1 MLFNPV
7 QPHLTFAI
15 YGRLTFDIN
24 ICDSGTAGIWHLGI
38 GAESNLNPAWHLAFA
53 FSKALTFD
61 IYDFATADIWH
72 LPAAIVEIIG
82 GVAQI
87 ILIAPRL
94 CRPAIPHMRS
104 LIQGDASV
112 LRRRHPIDVPAARS
126 CALGERS
133 PPHHSALV
141 MAGLGWLEQG
151 HARSV
156 TIAAAQ
162 SSQGSLAESLACR
175 VCFT

>member
-1 MLFNPV
+1 MVL
-7 QPHLTFAI
+7 
-15 YGRLTFDIN
+15 YRLIKCTDQDGN
-24 ICDSGTAGIWHLGI
+24 QDEKC
-38 GAESNLNPAWHLAFA
+38 
-53 FSKALTFD
+53 
-61 IYDFATADIWH
+61 
-72 LPAAIVEIIG
+72 
-82 GVAQI
+82 

-104 LIQGDASV
+104 LIQGDAPV
-112 LRRRHPIDVPAARS
+112 LRRRHPVDAPAAQP
-126 CALGERS
+126 CALGEMS
-133 PPHHSALV
+133 PPHDHHSVLV

-151 HARSV
+151 RARSV

>member
-1 MLFNPV
+1 MLSSKSLKKDFPKKSSS
-7 QPHLTFAI
+7 L
-15 YGRLTFDIN
+15 N
-24 ICDSGTAGIWHLGI
+24 IKLANGIKI
-38 GAESNLNPAWHLAFA
+38 PTLNNSRKE
-53 FSKALTFD
+53 FSVIKKNHPFPSSLY
-61 IYDFATADIWH
+61 IPMH
-72 LPAAIVEIIG
+72 KN
-82 GVAQI
+82 

-94 CRPAIPHMRS
+94 RRPAIPHMRA
-104 LIQGDASV
+104 LIQGDAPV
-112 LRRRHPIDVPAARS
+112 LRRRHPIDVPAAQP
-126 CALGERS
+126 CALGEMS